1 MYDIEENI
9 AKIIENGD
17 TKAMEKLSEIF
28 EDALCVV
35 KDCDKELY
43 EKYLMCIYKLA
54 HGSVLTL
61 EFAKDIISKMVPYG
75 EHWTL
80 EQTTAVK
87 NQYGFMNIN
96 DIDFW
101 VVMNSAY
108 NDYRDIFKENIEI
121 YAKWS
126 YAFIKDEDADE
137 GKVFKYFT
145 TIPK

>member
-1 MYDIEENI
+1 MSPFFRFIGMLICN
-9 AKIIENGD
+9 
-17 TKAMEKLSEIF
+17 F
-28 EDALCVV
+28 
-35 KDCDKELY
+35 
-43 EKYLMCIYKLA
+43 LA
-54 HGSVLTL
+54 
-61 EFAKDIISKMVPYG
+61 
-75 EHWTL
+75 
-80 EQTTAVK
+80 